1 MNDHLVTLDTSTMG
15 FKTGTLSLFDD
26 GVLARTIALQANVV
40 PEPAG
45 IVLFGIGMQA
55 LVGRRRCRR

>member
-1 MNDHLVTLDTSTMG
+1 MG
-15 FKTGTLSLFDD
+15 LKTGTLSLFDD

-45 IVLFGIGMQA
+45 VALIGIGMLA
-55 LVGRRRCRR
+55 LAGRRRRR